1 MKIIAIANQKGGVGK
16 TTTALNLGQQLAAA
30 GQRVLLID
38 LDPQASLTLATVG
51 DCNGASLAEVLGDI
65 KPGSVAMTAIIQPL
79 ADRLDL
85 APADIAMAESEL
97 GLSTRLGREYVL
109 AGALAGLPY
118 DVALI
123 DCGPNLGLLTVNAL
137 AAADGVITPTLP
149 TALDLRGLSLFLRTL
164 EKIKPLN
171 PRLQLIGVLLCQFDG
186 RLTLHKEA
194 QAALTSGGLTVL
206 PVIIPRTIKAA
217 VATGQ
222 GLAAGGE
229 LSERYKDLSSEVIK
243 WLKKN

>member
-30 GQRVLLID
+30 GRRVLLVD
-38 LDPQASLTLATVG
+38 LDPQASLTLATLG
-51 DCNGASLAEVLGDI
+51 DCCGASLAEVLGDI
-65 KPGSVAMTAIIQPL
+65 KPGSVAMTAIIRPL

-85 APADIAMAESEL
+85 APADIAMSESEL

-109 AGALAGLPY
+109 AGVLAGLTY

-137 AAADGVITPTLP
+137 TAADGVIAPTLP
-149 TALDLRGLSLFLRTL
+149 TALDLRGLFLFLRTL
-164 EKIKPLN
+164 EKIRPLN
-171 PRLQLIGVLLCQFDG
+171 PRLQLIGVLLCQFDP

-194 QAALTSGGLTVL
+194 QAALITGGL
-206 PVIIPRTIKAA
+206 PVIGIIPRTVKAA
-217 VATGQ
+217 MATGQ
-222 GLAAGGE
+222 GLATTGE
-229 LSERYKDLSSEVIK
+229 LSERYKLLSEDLIK
-243 WLKKN
+243 WLN